1 LTKPRSSKLPFPD
14 SFDVIEIG
22 GIYFVSRAKS
32 MSKKLEHFAIYQSD
46 GTTMRKLS
54 LRHLSSILAWVV
66 MTDEIPRAQ
75 HYDSN
80 S

>member
-1 LTKPRSSKLPFPD
+1 
-14 SFDVIEIG
+14 
-22 GIYFVSRAKS
+22 
-32 MSKKLEHFAIYQSD
+32 
-46 GTTMRKLS
+46 MRKLS